1 MGHPL
6 EPLVWLANTLAA
18 EGVSIERGALVLT
31 GTFAPP
37 VPVSPGDEAAIHIDG
52 LGGARL
58 SVQ

>member
-18 EGVSIERGALVLT
+18 AGVSMEKGTLVLT
-31 GTFAPP
+31 GTFASP
-37 VPVSPGDEAAIHIDG
+37 VPLNPGDDAAIHIDG

-58 SVQ
+58 TVR